1 MFRQILKKSIK
12 CSTLWY
18 TSKLKGMYGVF
29 LLIWRPWLSV
39 NLNKIGKNY
48 ETIYVRLL
56 PLDVRNL

>member
-1 MFRQILKKSIK
+1 
-12 CSTLWY
+12 
-18 TSKLKGMYGVF
+18 MYGVF

-56 PLDVRNL
+56 PVDVRNL